1 MTALQLEKSTYYKHL
16 LYSSIDGAVK
26 GAFILNQFLFIKSL
40 NGSEFQLGVLFQ
52 VSMVV
57 FLLAVLFN
65 GLVKRFRDKGKL
77 IRVTALATRLP
88 LLLIAFF
95 PTSSELPVPPIY
107 HYFFLG
113 IFFIFYLSQPIILP
127 ILNLILKQNYS
138 DNNFGRYFGH
148 ATTANKSVML
158 VITFSF
164 GIWLDHDPMAF
175 VYLYPGLG
183 VLSIISFFL
192 ISTVPFENIEATIS
206 LSFWGGVKESFSS
219 FKSILTNNIPFRQL
233 EIGFMLYGLAWM
245 STEAVITI
253 FYGTVLD
260 LNYSSV
266 SFYKN
271 VYNILAILLLP
282 FFGRLIG
289 RVDPRRFGIICFG
302 SLLMYLLFT
311 LLTQYFPYYYT
322 LPFQEIKIYYVLM
335 IAAGFNG
342 LFMATMPLLWGIGS
356 AYFCSKDEVGEYQS
370 VHLTLV
376 GARAVVFPIVGILFL
391 ESLGFT
397 TTYLIGIVSLLAAI
411 GTMIISLKRHRLK

>member
-26 GAFILNQFLFIKSL
+26 GAFILNQFLFIRSL
-40 NGSEFQLGVLFQ
+40 NGSEFQLGILFQ

-57 FLLAVLFN
+57 FLLAILFN
-65 GLVKRFRDKGKL
+65 GLVKRSRDKGKL
-77 IRVTALATRLP
+77 IRYTALFTRLP
-88 LLLIAFF
+88 LLFIAFF
-95 PTSSELPVPPIY
+95 PVVADVSISSVY
-107 HYFFLG
+107 HYIFLG

-138 DNNFGRYFGH
+138 DANFGRYFGN

-158 VITFSF
+158 ITTFLF
-164 GIWLDHDPMAF
+164 GIWLDFDPMAF

-192 ISTVPFENIEATIS
+192 ISTAPFENPIATIE
-206 LSFWGGVKESFSS
+206 LSIWGGIKESLQS
-219 FKSILTNNIPFRQL
+219 FKSILHKNIPFRQL

-253 FYGTVLD
+253 FYDRVLD

-271 VYNILAILLLP
+271 VYNVLSILLLP
-282 FFGRLIG
+282 FFGKLIG
-289 RVDPRRFGIICFG
+289 RIDPRKFGILCFG
-302 SLLMYLLFT
+302 SLLMYILFT
-311 LLTQYFPYYYT
+311 LLTQYFPYFYE
-322 LPFQEIKIYYVLM
+322 LPFQNIKIYYVLL

-356 AYFCSKDEVGEYQS
+356 AYFCNREEAGEYQS

-376 GARAVVFPIVGILFL
+376 GARAVVFPIIGIIFL

-397 TTYLIGIVSLLAAI
+397 TTYIIGIFSLLAAI
-411 GTMIISLKRHRLK
+411 ITMIVSLKRHRLK